1 MIGVLLTL
9 ALLAA
14 LAASLRR
21 ALRRRRIDTVAASLP
36 GATPEY
42 AVAVGDIG
50 GIDAALR
57 TRRCICGGL
66 LSSLGERSEAH
77 GERMLRV
84 VRAECRRCE
93 KIQIIY
99 FDTATVFH

>member
-21 ALRRRRIDTVAASLP
+21 VMRRRRIASVAESLP
-36 GATPEY
+36 GAAPEH
-42 AVAVGDIG
+42 AIAVGDIG
-50 GIDAALR
+50 SIDGALR
-57 TRRCICGGL
+57 ARRCICGGL
-66 LSSLGERSEAH
+66 LTSLGERSEAH

-84 VRAECRRCE
+84 VRAECSRCE
-93 KIQIIY
+93 RVQTVY

>member
-21 ALRRRRIDTVAASLP
+21 VLRRRHIDTVAASLP
-36 GATPEY
+36 GAVPEQ
-42 AVAVGDIG
+42 AITVGDIG
-50 GIDAALR
+50 GIDTALR

-66 LSSLGERSEAH
+66 LTSLGERSEAH
-77 GERMLRV
+77 GERMLRA
-84 VRAECRRCE
+84 VRAECGRCE
-93 KIQIIY
+93 KIQTVY